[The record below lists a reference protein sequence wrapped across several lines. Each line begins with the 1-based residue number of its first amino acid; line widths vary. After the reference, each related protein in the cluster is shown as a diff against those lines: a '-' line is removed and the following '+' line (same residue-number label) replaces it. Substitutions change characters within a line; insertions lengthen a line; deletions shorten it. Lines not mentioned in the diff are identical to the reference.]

1 MNLQLKQEEYVGK
14 DWRTITFRWD
24 HAIQL
29 KKNILFSFVKEQL
42 EENANILFVM
52 NAMRN
57 IQKPR
62 NEQEVVSV
70 KMS

>member
-1 MNLQLKQEEYVGK
+1 MK
-14 DWRTITFRWD
+14 DWRTITFRPD

-29 KKNILFSFVKEQL
+29 KKNNHFVSFVKEQT

-57 IQKPR
+57 IQMPR
-62 NEQEVVSV
+62 RDQEVVFSV